1 MGVRRWEMGLKFF
14 EDLEAWKQSRKLV
27 SAVYQMTLDGKLA
40 RDFGLCGQL
49 QRTVVSIMSNIA
61 EGFERMHLQEKI
73 QFYNIARG
81 SCAELRSLLYVVE
94 DNYPSLI
101 EQAII
106 LRKDTESV
114 GKLITGL
121 IHSTERRKND

>member
-1 MGVRRWEMGLKFF
+1 MGLKFF
-14 EDLEAWKQSRKLV
+14 EDLEAWKQSQKLV
-27 SAVYQMTLDGKLA
+27 SAVYHMTLDGKLA

-106 LRKDTESV
+106 L
-114 GKLITGL
+114 
-121 IHSTERRKND
+121 